1 MQVFGEWAQVEVVE
15 LVNDGSGLAF
25 GIVGGRS
32 SGVLVKS
39 VLPGG
44 VADRAF
50 KTSPV
55 LVSEQI
61 EVCRASPIVWHLGFR
76 QQLTAARG
84 RRKCFAPIRLT
95 YDLLQ
100 LIMMGKVAG
109 KRRVGG
115 RKKSWLRNI
124 RQWTGIAKAAH
135 LFRLARRREDWTK
148 LIADLH

>member
-1 MQVFGEWAQVEVVE
+1 MWTYRRILSISWTQKVT
-15 LVNDGSGLAF
+15 ND
-25 GIVGGRS
+25 
-32 SGVLVKS
+32 S
-39 VLPGG
+39 VLQRVGQNHNLMLTIKK
-44 VADRAF
+44 R
-50 KTSPV
+50 KISY
-55 LVSEQI
+55 
-61 EVCRASPIVWHLGFR
+61 LGHALR
-76 QQLTAARG
+76 HQR
-84 RRKCFAPIRLT
+84 